1 MIIYFI
7 VAVCAFVFGFLFSLF
22 FIPFLDFIDSKI
34 QRRRI
39 KKKIEI
45 QFIKDLIS
53 MYPEAKID

>member
-7 VAVCAFVFGFLFSLF
+7 VAVCAFAFGFLFSLF

-53 MYPEAKID
+53 MYPEAKND